1 MLYEQNCGLKQAQK
15 PFCCDILHTFTNLAS
30 LTMAEVGLINLYKL
44 YHKQSQTVNIQ
55 DMVISSLLFH
65 YQSIWHY
72 DEQVEQKPK

>member
-1 MLYEQNCGLKQAQK
+1 
-15 PFCCDILHTFTNLAS
+15 
-30 LTMAEVGLINLYKL
+30 MAEVGLINLYKL